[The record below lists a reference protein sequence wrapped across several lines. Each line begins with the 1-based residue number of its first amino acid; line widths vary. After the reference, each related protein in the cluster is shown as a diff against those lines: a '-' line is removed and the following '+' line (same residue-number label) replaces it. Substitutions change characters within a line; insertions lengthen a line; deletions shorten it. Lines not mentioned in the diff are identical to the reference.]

1 MPTRITTAIFLAI
14 AAEFSAEPA
23 AAQQQSRVAF
33 EPGASSAT
41 ISGTITGQE
50 VIDYALGASAGQT
63 LEASIAVDGT
73 NGDGTIYFNIMPSG
87 ATYEA
92 IFLGQR
98 EGRKASVV
106 LPESG
111 DYTLRVYLMGNDRDA
126 GKTVGF
132 LLPVA
137 IR

>member
-63 LEASIAVDGT
+63 LEASITVDGT
-73 NGDGTIYFNIMPSG
+73 NGDGTIYFNNMPPG

-98 EGRKASVV
+98 EDRKASVV
-106 LPESG
+106 LPASD

>member
-73 NGDGTIYFNIMPSG
+73 NGDGTIYFNIMPPR

-106 LPESG
+106 LTESG
-111 DYTLRVYLMGNDRDA
+111 DYTLRVYLMGNNRDA